1 MVSVTKSFLAEVDAI
16 SRVRRVLDASGDAV
30 DELVLVSAERSDCS
44 EVDWVCH
51 EDEAPSV
58 GTLVRVTVEVVA

>member
-1 MVSVTKSFLAEVDAI
+1 MTKTFLAEVDAI

-44 EVDWVCH
+44 EAAWVCH

-58 GTLVRVTVEVVA
+58 GALVRVTVEVVA